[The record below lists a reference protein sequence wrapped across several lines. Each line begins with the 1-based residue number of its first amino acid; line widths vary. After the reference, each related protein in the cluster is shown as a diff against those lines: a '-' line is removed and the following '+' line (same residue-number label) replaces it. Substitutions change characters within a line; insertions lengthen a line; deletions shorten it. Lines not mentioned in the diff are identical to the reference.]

1 MKVNKLLVRYLK
13 IIIVCS
19 SLDIINIQK
28 ILISFL
34 PDVKCLKL
42 LFTISD
48 SSNKIAF
55 ILLLLGVLVYYG
67 LVISGN
73 NPL

>member
-1 MKVNKLLVRYLK
+1 MYLK
-13 IIIVCS
+13 SIIVCS
-19 SLDIINIQK
+19 SLDKINIQK
-28 ILISFL
+28 IKNFFKPNIEYG
-34 PDVKCLKL
+34 KY

>member
-1 MKVNKLLVRYLK
+1 MYQFRQNKYTKDKNFFFNLLY
-13 IIIVCS
+13 
-19 SLDIINIQK
+19 NIK
-28 ILISFL
+28 N
-34 PDVKCLKL
+34 L